1 MKDRSTKIFKEYGG
15 ERWHAMKAEQ
25 QTPQVK
31 SLTVH
36 FKGPEGPP
44 HPPKHMHIL
53 IQPEWVISFLFYIL
67 GFPQKTYLE
76 RFC

>member
-1 MKDRSTKIFKEYGG
+1 
-15 ERWHAMKAEQ
+15 MKAEQ

-44 HPPKHMHIL
+44 HPPKHMQTL
-53 IQPEWVISFLFYIL
+53 IQPEWVIFFFVLHTGISPEDLSRKVL
-67 GFPQKTYLE
+67 LAKKKKQKQKP
-76 RFC
+76 